1 MNPIKQ
7 KLSQIYFIKEEK
19 VLISTITELHYIE
32 YLKYKDLFH
41 NILIRKIKY
50 ENNRIEILWSIRL

>member
-41 NILIRKIKY
+41 NILIGKIKY